1 MSLRTGHMA
10 TTVAYM
16 DAPNWPLEVTAAV
29 AQAIK
34 DKQQNPHRVSEMT
47 GIPRT
52 TLRRKL
58 AGRGKAFDL
67 DELAA
72 IAEALGVSVVE
83 LTTPKE
89 IAS

>member
-1 MSLRTGHMA
+1 MA
-10 TTVAYM
+10 TTVACM
-16 DAPNWPLEVTAAV
+16 DAPTWPLEVTTAV

-34 DKQQNPHRVSEMT
+34 DKHLNPHRVSELS

-58 AGRGKAFDL
+58 EGKGKAFDL